1 MRPSVAR
8 ILLPF
13 DDQNHRM
20 RLRTGLAGLG
30 VMSALAVGAA
40 EIPVAEAELVG
51 MSTERLQRIDAAMRR
66 HIDAGKIQGAV
77 TALARRGRVVHFK
90 AHGLMDVEAKRPMSR
105 DAIFIMMSSTKA
117 ILGVAAMIMI
127 EEGLIRP
134 SDPVGR
140 YVPELADMRVAV
152 LKDPADE
159 DISPLQ
165 FDHRNPPPHRLVAA
179 ETPIT
184 IHHLLTHTSGLMSG
198 GLGAAVFMRG
208 VPPGAPRL
216 KTLSGRVKAERGTLA
231 RYIPTLGEVALDFQ
245 PGSRWAYSAATGL
258 DVVARIIEIV
268 SGMPFNEFVQ
278 TRIFDPLEMHDTHY
292 NVPPS
297 KASRRVAIEGRDMT
311 GWDRETTYFSGS
323 FGLSS
328 TAKDYLH
335 FQQMLLNGG
344 ELFGRRLL
352 SPRTVTMMT
361 SNQVG
366 DLFANSPKKGRRG
379 LGMGYTVNVVLDP
392 IAADSRRRAGAFG
405 SGGAFGTVSW
415 TDPAE
420 EIAGVLMLQQPYG
433 PATYDF
439 ENAVRQAIID

>member
-1 MRPSVAR
+1 MITV
-8 ILLPF
+8 
-13 DDQNHRM
+13 H
-20 RLRTGLAGLG
+20 
-30 VMSALAVGAA
+30 GA
-40 EIPVAEAELVG
+40 ELPVAHAESVG
-51 MSTERLQRIDAAMRR
+51 MSTERLKRIDVAMQR

-77 TALARRGRVVHFK
+77 TALARRGKVVHFE

-117 ILGVAAMIMI
+117 VLGVAAMMMI

-140 YVPELADMRVAV
+140 YIPELADMQVAV
-152 LKDPADE
+152 LKEPADV

-165 FDHRNPPPHRLVAA
+165 LKGKKAPPHRLVPA

-198 GLGAAVFMRG
+198 GLGAAV
-208 VPPGAPRL
+208 
-216 KTLSGRVKAERGTLA
+216 SGRGKEARGTLA
-231 RYIPTLGEVALDFQ
+231 SYIPTLADVPLDFQ
-245 PGSRWAYSAATGL
+245 PGTRRAYSGTIGL

-268 SGMPFNEFVQ
+268 SGVPFNEFVQ
-278 TRIFDPLEMHDTHY
+278 RRIFDPLEMHDTHY

-297 KASRRVAIEGRDMT
+297 KAARRVVIHGRDMS
-311 GWDRETTYFSGS
+311 GAGGATTYYSGS

-335 FQQMLLNGG
+335 FQQMLTNGG

-352 SPRTVTMMT
+352 SPRTVAMMT
-361 SNQVG
+361 SNQVADVPVPG
-366 DLFANSPKKGRRG
+366 RKGGPGRG
-379 LGMGYTVNVVLDP
+379 AGYAVGVVTDP
-392 IAADSRRRAGAFG
+392 IAANSRRSAGAFG
-405 SGGAFGTVSW
+405 SGGAFGTISW
-415 TDPAE
+415 SDPAE
-420 EIAGVLMLQQPYG
+420 EVAAVIMLQQPYG
-433 PATYDF
+433 PAIYDF

>member
-1 MRPSVAR
+1 MP
-8 ILLPF
+8 
-13 DDQNHRM
+13 
-20 RLRTGLAGLG
+20 LA
-30 VMSALAVGAA
+30 ALAAVAAITVSAA
-40 EIPVAEAELVG
+40 ELPRAEAESVG
-51 MSTERLQRIDAAMRR
+51 MSTERLKRIDVAMQR

-77 TALARRGRVVHFK
+77 TALARRGKVVHFE

-117 ILGVAAMIMI
+117 VLGIAAMMMI

-140 YVPELADMRVAV
+140 YIPELADMQVAV
-152 LKDPADE
+152 LKEPTDV

-165 FDHRNPPPHRLVAA
+165 VKGKKAPPHRLVPAK
-179 ETPIT
+179 TPIT

-198 GLGAAVFMRG
+198 GLGAAV
-208 VPPGAPRL
+208 
-216 KTLSGRVKAERGTLA
+216 SGRSKEARGTLA
-231 RYIPTLGEVALDFQ
+231 YYIPTLAEVPLDFQ
-245 PGSRWAYSAATGL
+245 PGTRRAYSGTTGL

-278 TRIFDPLEMHDTHY
+278 RRIFDPLEMHDTHY

-297 KASRRVAIEGRDMT
+297 KAARRVVIHGRDMS
-311 GWDRETTYFSGS
+311 GAGGATTYYSGS

-335 FQQMLLNGG
+335 FQQMLTNGG

-352 SPRTVTMMT
+352 SPRTVAMMT
-361 SNQVG
+361 SNQVADVPVPG
-366 DLFANSPKKGRRG
+366 RKGGPGRG
-379 LGMGYTVNVVLDP
+379 AGYAVGVVTDP
-392 IAADSRRRAGAFG
+392 IAANSRRSVGAFG

-415 TDPAE
+415 SDPAE
-420 EIAGVLMLQQPYG
+420 EIAAVIMLQQPYG
-433 PATYDF
+433 PAIYDF